1 MEESS
6 SVKTVTY
13 NLVRFNAYRRCATE
27 FVHGEVYDMHELA
40 NMLHALR
47 WIEVPRAFSVA
58 LYNAARKGPLRPGLE
73 LEFKQ
78 LLAYVTFL
86 AFGSTEREVVQ
97 PWFLKNWDDFFVS
110 CVDGILC
117 LNNHPDSRVKRR
129 EDILRRAFGGVLT
142 LVEGARRY
150 MSLDRLAESSAVHA
164 LLVAAGHSRASFLW
178 HGYLQLGG
186 DQDDVPDIHASGAT
200 RAMTLAHLFL
210 MDVIAEAILAT
221 GDTEVVSW
229 ERAFGHYAGSVKWRT
244 YAQRCKAFRPDAST
258 LMPKALL
265 LEHQV
270 EEAYRNAVATVGSS
284 KRSLFGKRS
293 AFKRKRTKRVVVVA
307 PRLRV
312 VAPLTTTAPPIV
324 ELEGTHGRPWDK
336 GGWGIEQTAALRCY

>member
-1 MEESS
+1 MCI
-6 SVKTVTY
+6 
-13 NLVRFNAYRRCATE
+13 R
-27 FVHGEVYDMHELA
+27 
-40 NMLHALR
+40 
-47 WIEVPRAFSVA
+47 
-58 LYNAARKGPLRPGLE
+58 
-73 LEFKQ
+73 
-78 LLAYVTFL
+78 
-86 AFGSTEREVVQ
+86 
-97 PWFLKNWDDFFVS
+97 
-110 CVDGILC
+110 
-117 LNNHPDSRVKRR
+117 DS
-129 EDILRRAFGGVLT
+129 
-142 LVEGARRY
+142 
-150 MSLDRLAESSAVHA
+150 
-164 LLVAAGHSRASFLW
+164 
-178 HGYLQLGG
+178 
-186 DQDDVPDIHASGAT
+186 
-200 RAMTLAHLFL
+200 
-210 MDVIAEAILAT
+210 
-221 GDTEVVSW
+221 TEVVSW